1 MLQTCHEGKFKNGDF
16 SFSRIFCWTSAD
28 GDPVNLKILYIY
40 SISDSPLKSG
50 SPVAISARRQPRV
63 NMSTSNEYMS
73 FLIKISGDLYH
84 SLRASL
90 PDRSLSLGSSGVYD

>member
-1 MLQTCHEGKFKNGDF
+1 
-16 SFSRIFCWTSAD
+16 
-28 GDPVNLKILYIY
+28 
-40 SISDSPLKSG
+40 
-50 SPVAISARRQPRV
+50 VAISARRQPRV
-63 NMSTSNEYMS
+63 HISTSNEYMS